1 MVKLTLCLILCASL
15 VFSLPTPSEESVETL
30 KKQENEP
37 ETQETESQNQEAKK
51 PIQVERLNRE
61 WRILTAEIL
70 SLVQNLG

>member
-15 VFSLPTPSEESVETL
+15 IFSLPTPSEESVETL
-30 KKQENEP
+30 KK
-37 ETQETESQNQEAKK
+37 QETESQNQEAKK

-61 WRILTAEIL
+61 WRILTDEIL